1 MKCQN
6 ARKRSRKGQESK
18 RLTFPSVEEKH
29 VAGEEKAVCKGQLS
43 AEKSIIFEW
52 FWFATSHVST
62 KTVYIDCILSET
74 SMILRSRYTHDS
86 Q

>member
-1 MKCQN
+1 MYMKCQN

-18 RLTFPSVEEKH
+18 RLTFPSVEKKH

-52 FWFATSHVST
+52 F
-62 KTVYIDCILSET
+62 
-74 SMILRSRYTHDS
+74 
-86 Q
+86 